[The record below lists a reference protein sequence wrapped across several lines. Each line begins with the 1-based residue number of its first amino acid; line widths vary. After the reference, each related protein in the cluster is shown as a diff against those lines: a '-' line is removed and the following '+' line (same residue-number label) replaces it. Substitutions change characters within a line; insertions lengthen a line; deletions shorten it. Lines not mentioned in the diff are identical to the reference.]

1 MIFFGD
7 NFIRI
12 TFVQFLYFTIM
23 IKLRILL
30 IHNPTLKSVLIYLV
44 NKSIFDIVL
53 LIKGLSV
60 HRTVDQLILKS
71 TPDGHTGSESNYLN
85 IVFWVLR
92 NQRKSTFDN
101 FQQVTQI
108 GVVVYIE
115 IIKRDESQ

>member
-1 MIFFGD
+1 
-7 NFIRI
+7 
-12 TFVQFLYFTIM
+12 M